1 MTNDELRLHLV
12 EALEEMKKK
21 ALDMKIRG
29 VGVAAVLNKN
39 ESVDWIG
46 EMKVVETPFNFKK

>member
-29 VGVAAVLNKN
+29 VGVAAVKMAFAFSGALSEEDLEVQN
-39 ESVDWIG
+39 
-46 EMKVVETPFNFKK
+46 MA

>member
-1 MTNDELRLHLV
+1 MTNEELRLHLV

-29 VGVAAVLNKN
+29 VEFIKSRLK
-39 ESVDWIG
+39 
-46 EMKVVETPFNFKK
+46 